1 MAEIKDLAEETVAAC
16 QTVVNVV
23 NDVEFFSS
31 GNSTTLQHT
40 QGRGGDQK
48 SKGENMNCKKL
59 NLRISFSSF
68 FFKSSETTARYRW
81 SN

>member
-40 QGRGGDQK
+40 QGRGGTKNQREK
-48 SKGENMNCKKL
+48 
-59 NLRISFSSF
+59 
-68 FFKSSETTARYRW
+68 T
-81 SN
+81 